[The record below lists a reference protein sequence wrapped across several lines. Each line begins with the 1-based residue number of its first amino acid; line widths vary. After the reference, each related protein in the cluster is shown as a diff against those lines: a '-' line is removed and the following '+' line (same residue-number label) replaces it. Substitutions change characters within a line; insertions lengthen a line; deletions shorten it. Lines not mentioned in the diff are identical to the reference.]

1 MTLMPM
7 RRKVQ
12 GQGHSKNN
20 STAPD
25 EKLGEVLLRQWP
37 WALTLARE
45 KLLVL
50 PTDAIDIEEVC
61 PWHNTVVV
69 PNLKQAL

>member
-1 MTLMPM
+1 MTLIPM

-25 EKLGEVLLRQWP
+25 EKLGEVLLRRCLWV
-37 WALTLARE
+37 LTFARE
-45 KLLVL
+45 KLPVL
-50 PTDAIDIEEVC
+50 PTDATDIEEVC

-69 PNLKQAL
+69 PNLKLAL